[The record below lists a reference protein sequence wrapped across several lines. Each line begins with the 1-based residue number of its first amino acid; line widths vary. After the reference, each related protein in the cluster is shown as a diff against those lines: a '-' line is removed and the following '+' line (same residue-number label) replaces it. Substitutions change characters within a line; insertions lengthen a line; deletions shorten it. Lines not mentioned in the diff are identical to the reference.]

1 MPERIKVRIVGTGRF
16 APPKVMTNQDLEKI
30 VDTNDEWIRT
40 RTGIERRHV
49 AEKGVGSSELGIE
62 AARKALDNA
71 GMKAEEIDFIVVATG
86 TPDYY
91 SFPNTASIIQKELG
105 VKGIPAMDVSAAC
118 SGAVYAL
125 YTAHQ
130 LVASGDY
137 KTVLVIGAEVMTSV
151 LNWDDRDTCV
161 LFGDG
166 AGALILQAGSTGS
179 QGEILGHYLS
189 ADGSG
194 GELLMV
200 PGGGSRNPASAETL
214 QKKMH
219 GITMQGTLVFKYA
232 VQAMAE
238 STKQV
243 LAKCDVKAEQVKL
256 IIPHQANDRI
266 IEAVARQLKLPR
278 EQFLSNIAEYGNTM
292 AATTLIG
299 LDEARE
305 EGRVKEGD
313 LVLLVVFGAGFTTG
327 ASLIRL

>member
-1 MPERIKVRIVGTGRF
+1 MPERIKVRIAGTGRF

-30 VDTNDEWIRT
+30 VDTNDEWIRS

-49 AEKGVGSSELGIE
+49 AEKGVGSSALGIE
-62 AARKALDNA
+62 AARKALDSA
-71 GMKAEEIDFIVVATG
+71 GLKGEDVDFIIVATG

-91 SFPNTASIIQKELG
+91 AFPNTASIIQKELG
-105 VKGIPAMDVSAAC
+105 AKGAPAMDVSAAC

-137 KTVLVIGAEVMTSV
+137 QNVLVIGAEVMTSV

-166 AGALILQAGSTGS
+166 AGALVLQPAADDKS
-179 QGEILGHYLS
+179 GEILGHYLS

-194 GELLMV
+194 GELLIV

-232 VQAMAE
+232 VQAMAD
-238 STKQV
+238 STRKV
-243 LAKCDVKAEQVKL
+243 LAKCGVKAEEVKL